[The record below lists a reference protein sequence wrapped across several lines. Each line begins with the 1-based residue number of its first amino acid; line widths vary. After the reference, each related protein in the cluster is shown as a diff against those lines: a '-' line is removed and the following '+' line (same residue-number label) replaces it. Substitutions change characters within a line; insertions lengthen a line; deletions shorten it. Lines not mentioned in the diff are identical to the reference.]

1 MLLHKI
7 FRYPAPGVREP
18 HRRFPKTLDSEQSK
32 FTQRTCA
39 KLRIGSVEDASK
51 IIITVRKGMLSTTL
65 PEVNHTAMRSGHVWG
80 ERCLNTE
87 ITGAGVKRF
96 PDESGWSAPRRQDGF
111 LLSDGGWVPN
121 SFHGSVPV
129 RWQPF
134 IKQSYSV
141 WVETEKGKTK
151 WHLIKYF
158 SPVSADQLGTV
169 NDIAGVRDLEVPSG
183 VFTNAN
189 ILPGLRRRARWNP
202 NPLELENTDCD
213 IPPRLAQTWS
223 SSTTDATSTTV
234 TSLFSAMERT
244 SPQVLC
250 GSGSQPLALII
261 VVGGMVLGIL
271 LVIWRQV
278 RSKARQ
284 LSSSG
289 SQTRRRSISQT
300 VHCRSVGYSGRCTG
314 PSESF

>member
-39 KLRIGSVEDASK
+39 TLRIGSVEDAPK
-51 IIITVRKGMLSTTL
+51 IIITVRKGMLPTAP
-65 PEVNHTAMRSGHVWG
+65 PEVDHTARCSGHVYSRG

-87 ITGAGVKRF
+87 ITGAGVERF

-111 LLSDGGWVPN
+111 LLSDEEWVPN
-121 SFHGSVPV
+121 SFHGFHSCVNRSSVPV

-151 WHLIKYF
+151 WHLIEYF

-223 SSTTDATSTTV
+223 SSTTDATGTTV
-234 TSLFSAMERT
+234 TSLCASMSSR
-244 SPQVLC
+244 
-250 GSGSQPLALII
+250 
-261 VVGGMVLGIL
+261 LG
-271 LVIWRQV
+271 
-278 RSKARQ
+278 
-284 LSSSG
+284 
-289 SQTRRRSISQT
+289 
-300 VHCRSVGYSGRCTG
+300 
-314 PSESF
+314 

>member
-39 KLRIGSVEDASK
+39 KLRIGSVEDAPK
-51 IIITVRKGMLSTTL
+51 IIITVRKGMLPTAL
-65 PEVNHTAMRSGHVWG
+65 PEVDHTAMRSGHVYSRG

-87 ITGAGVKRF
+87 ITGAGVERF

-111 LLSDGGWVPN
+111 LLSDEEWVPN

-151 WHLIKYF
+151 WHLIESF

-183 VFTNAN
+183 VFTNVN
-189 ILPGLRRRARWNP
+189 ILPGLGRRARWNP
-202 NPLELENTDCD
+202 NPRGLENTDRD
-213 IPPRLAQTWS
+213 VPPRLAQTSS
-223 SSTTDATSTTV
+223 SSTTAATSTTV
-234 TSLFSAMERT
+234 TSLFSAMDRT
-244 SPQVLC
+244 SPPVLC
-250 GSGSQPLALII
+250 GGGLQPLALII
-261 VVGGMVLGIL
+261 VVGGMVLGTL
-271 LVIWRQV
+271 FVIWLQWRRQA
-278 RSKARQ
+278 RSKAR
-284 LSSSG
+284 
-289 SQTRRRSISQT
+289 RN
-300 VHCRSVGYSGRCTG
+300 
-314 PSESF
+314 